1 MYNEAINSCQFE
13 MLTSLSK
20 YTCTVQVDK
29 TKIDKT
35 ILVIIPQIEHNSRL
49 FVYHIPLTKGDLSTR
64 EVHEPCE
71 GHGAPHHLVGPAQR
85 GLRLARA
92 GQQVLKVLQT
102 WPRFG
107 VKFCSGTVRAPDLCI

>member
-1 MYNEAINSCQFE
+1 MYNEAINSSQFV

-29 TKIDKT
+29 TKIDKNFWLLYLKLSI
-35 ILVIIPQIEHNSRL
+35 ILDYLCII
-49 FVYHIPLTKGDLSTR
+49 FLTKGDLSTR